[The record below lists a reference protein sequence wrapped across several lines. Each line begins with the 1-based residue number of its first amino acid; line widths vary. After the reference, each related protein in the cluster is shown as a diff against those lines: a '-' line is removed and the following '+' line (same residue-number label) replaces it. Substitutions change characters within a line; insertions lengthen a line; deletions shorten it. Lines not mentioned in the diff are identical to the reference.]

1 MPKKHMLL
9 MLACCL
15 VPLAALAAIT
25 VFNVPANTVIYF
37 GLLLLCPLMH
47 FAMMRG
53 MGHQHADHDTSG
65 PTAKAQPLAARD
77 KKGLATTSPRPRSC
91 PER

>member
-1 MPKKHMLL
+1 MNKKHMLV

-25 VFNVPANTVIYF
+25 VFNIPANTVIYF

-47 FAMMRG
+47 FAMMRNMSHDHG
-53 MGHQHADHDTSG
+53 GRHKHDT
-65 PTAKAQPLAARD
+65 TARAPQLKAHD
-77 KKGLATTSPRPRSC
+77 
-91 PER
+91 EREPVN